1 MVMESITIITPTGCI
16 GNRGIDRE
24 ALAAA
29 VAAEAPHA
37 IAVDAGSIDCG
48 PWYLGAGREHSPIA
62 HIEWDIE
69 VILDCAIPNGI
80 PVIIGSAG
88 GSGARAHVDRTVEIV
103 RRIAAAKG
111 HRFRLAVIYA
121 DVDPD
126 FLLEREQDGV
136 IAGSAQITD
145 QTPLSADAVRA
156 SDVIVGMMGVGPII
170 EALEAGA
177 DVIVAGRTV
186 DAAVIAA
193 LPISK
198 GFDKGLSYHMGD
210 IMECAESCA
219 IEIEP
224 TLRALGRNR
233 IPIIGRIVGN
243 AFFLKPAVTTLACT
257 PESCL
262 MHSAYER
269 TDMDT
274 IKVPEG
280 RVDRATALYE
290 AEDRNTTRISGSRF
304 IDEPHSILFEGV
316 RKVGYRSIFPFAVRT
331 PQMISQLDE
340 ILANVDE
347 IERGLFSSAG
357 NFHIHWHRYGQ
368 DAVLGA
374 AEPET
379 SPYEVGLLADVV
391 ADSQE
396 LAHDVAYDL
405 FTRIGFW
412 RYPGRYTTAGNI
424 AVTLS
429 PAVFDGGPVYEF
441 SIYHAVQIDESEPLF
456 KVEIMEVSE

>member
-1 MVMESITIITPTGCI
+1 MDSVTVITPTGCI
-16 GNRGIDRE
+16 GNRGIDRR
-24 ALAAA
+24 AMAAA
-29 VAAEAPHA
+29 VAAEGPHA
-37 IAVDAGSIDCG
+37 IAVDAGSADCG
-48 PWYLGAGREHSPIA
+48 PWYLGAGREHSPLA

-69 VILDCAIPNGI
+69 VILDCAIPNRI

-88 GSGARAHVDRTVEIV
+88 GSGARAHVDRTVAII

-111 HRFRLAVIYA
+111 YRFRLGVIYA
-121 DVDPD
+121 DVDPG
-126 FLLEREQDGV
+126 FLLQRTRDGV
-136 IAGSAQITD
+136 VAGSAQIAD
-145 QTPLSADAVRA
+145 GTPLSVDAVRA

-170 EALEAGA
+170 AALEAGA
-177 DVIVAGRTV
+177 DVIVAGRAV

-193 LPISK
+193 LPIAR
-198 GFDKGLSYHMGD
+198 GFDRGLSYHMGD

-219 IEIEP
+219 VEIEP

-233 IPIIGRIVGN
+233 IPIVGRLTRD
-243 AFFLKPAVTTLACT
+243 AFFLKPAVATLACT

-269 TDMDT
+269 TDMDS

-280 RVDRATALYE
+280 RVDRAAALYE
-290 AEDRNTTRISGSRF
+290 AEGRNTTRISGSRF

-316 RKVGYRSIFPFAVRT
+316 RKVGYRSIFPFGVRT
-331 PQMISQLDE
+331 PRMVEQLDE
-340 ILANVDE
+340 ILAGVDE
-347 IERGLFSSAG
+347 IEQGLFGGDG
-357 NFHIHWHRYGQ
+357 NFHIHWHRYGR

-379 SPYEVGLLADVV
+379 APYEVGLLADVV
-391 ADSQE
+391 ADTQG

-441 SIYHAVQIDESEPLF
+441 SVCHAVQVDESEPLF
-456 KVEIMEVSE
+456 KTEIMEVPG